1 MKALRIIGRSFRD
14 AFKSVFRNFSLSMA
28 SILCATITLL
38 VVAVSLII
46 AGNVEDVTK
55 NLEKELTIVVYLER
69 NATEEDAKFIENS
82 IKAINNVSNVTYKSK
97 EEWKNEMS
105 EYNSSYGSIFDNYSE
120 NPLPDSFVVY
130 VNDVNSLEKVTSEIK
145 KLDKIDSAG
154 YGKDAVTTIVSV
166 FDFVEKI
173 TVVIVIAL
181 IFVTAFLITNTIKL
195 TIYSR
200 RNEIEIM
207 RLVGSSNTAI
217 KLPFV
222 IEGFVIG
229 ILGSII
235 PIILTIYGYII
246 AYEKLNGHI
255 YVELIKLISPYNFVF
270 YISLIIMALGA
281 LIGMLG
287 SLFCFRLYL
296 RPFLLVKQL
305 QVVKH

>member
-1 MKALRIIGRSFRD
+1 MKVFRIIGRSFRD

-38 VVAVSLII
+38 VVAVSLVI

-55 NLEKELTIVVYLER
+55 NLEKELTIVVYLEK
-69 NATEEDAKFIENS
+69 NATEEDAEFLKSTIT
-82 IKAINNVSNVTYKSK
+82 AMNNVESVTYKSK

-105 EYNSSYGSIFDNYSE
+105 EYDSSYGSLFDNYSE
-120 NPLPDSFVVY
+120 NPLLDSFVVY
-130 VNDVNSLEKVTSEIK
+130 VKDVKSLESVTNDIK
-145 KLDKIDSAG
+145 KLDNIESAS

-166 FDFVEKI
+166 FDLVEKV
-173 TVVIVIAL
+173 TLVVVIAL

-207 RLVGSSNTAI
+207 RLVGSSNIAI

-229 ILGSII
+229 LLGSII
-235 PIILTIYGYII
+235 PIIITIYGYII
-246 AYEKLNGHI
+246 AYDRLNGYVI
-255 YVELIKLISPYNFVF
+255 VELIKLASPYYFVF
-270 YISLIIMALGA
+270 YIALIIMALGS
-281 LIGMLG
+281 LIGMVG
-287 SLFCFRLYL
+287 SLLAVRKYL
-296 RPFLLVKQL
+296 KI
-305 QVVKH
+305 

>member
-1 MKALRIIGRSFRD
+1 MKVFRIIGRSFRD

-38 VVAVSLII
+38 VVAVSLVI

-55 NLEKELTIVVYLER
+55 NLEKELTIVVYLEK
-69 NATEEDAKFIENS
+69 NATEEDAEFLKSTIT
-82 IKAINNVSNVTYKSK
+82 AMNNVESVTYKSK

-105 EYNSSYGSIFDNYSE
+105 EYDSSYGSLFDNYSE
-120 NPLPDSFVVY
+120 NPLLDSFVVY
-130 VNDVNSLEKVTSEIK
+130 VKDVKSLESVTNDIK
-145 KLDKIDSAG
+145 KLDNIESAS

-166 FDFVEKI
+166 FDLIEKV
-173 TVVIVIAL
+173 TLVVVIAL

-207 RLVGSSNTAI
+207 RLVGSSNIAI

-229 ILGSII
+229 LLGSII
-235 PIILTIYGYII
+235 PIIITIYGYII
-246 AYEKLNGHI
+246 AYDRLNGYVI
-255 YVELIKLISPYNFVF
+255 VELIKLASPYYFVF
-270 YISLIIMALGA
+270 YIALIIMALGS
-281 LIGMLG
+281 LIGMVG
-287 SLFCFRLYL
+287 SLLAVRKYL
-296 RPFLLVKQL
+296 KI
-305 QVVKH
+305 

>member
-287 SLFCFRLYL
+287 SLMAVRKYL
-296 RPFLLVKQL
+296 KI
-305 QVVKH
+305 